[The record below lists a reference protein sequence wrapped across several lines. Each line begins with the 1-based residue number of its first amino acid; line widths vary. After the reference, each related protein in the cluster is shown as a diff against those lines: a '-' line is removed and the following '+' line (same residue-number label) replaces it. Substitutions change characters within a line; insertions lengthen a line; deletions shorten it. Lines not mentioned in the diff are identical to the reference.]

1 MHQIF
6 RPLGLIWSDLSENKL
21 FLIGLLFK
29 LALIIAIVP
38 SIQQQW
44 FVPFLESWIED
55 PTSLPWSGYLL
66 SGGDPLAF
74 PYGFVMFIW
83 HLPTT
88 AVGWLMDYFFT
99 TKIFSSIGFKLSLL
113 GADILLLLIILQI
126 YERYWKKI
134 LQLLIMLIF

>member
-1 MHQIF
+1 MSN
-6 RPLGLIWSDLSENKL
+6 LISRT
-21 FLIGLLFK
+21 GR
-29 LALIIAIVP
+29 V
-38 SIQQQW
+38 
-44 FVPFLESWIED
+44 ESWIED

-99 TKIFSSIGFKLSLL
+99 TKTFISPLTSNCNFI
-113 GADILLLLIILQI
+113 D
-126 YERYWKKI
+126 
-134 LQLLIMLIF
+134 